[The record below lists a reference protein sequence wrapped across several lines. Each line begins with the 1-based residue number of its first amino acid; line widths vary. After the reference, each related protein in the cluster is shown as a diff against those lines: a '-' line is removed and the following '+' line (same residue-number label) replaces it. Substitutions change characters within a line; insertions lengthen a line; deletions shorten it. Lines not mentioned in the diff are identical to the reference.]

1 MEVIQS
7 FTIDHTHLKP
17 GIYVSREDKGFT
29 TYDLRITEPNHEP
42 AMAPA
47 AIHSIE
53 HLMATWFRNSK
64 VKEDVVY
71 VGPMGCL
78 TGMYIIMTG
87 KYTVQNMR
95 DLTIECLEWIITQN
109 EVPATTPETCGNYL
123 LMICRCAG
131 GNVPAILIAL
141 RTIFTANI
149 RSFRLSLTTDVFLLT
164 HNSILHMNRISH
176 AAQRLPSH

>member
-17 GIYVSREDKGFT
+17 GIYVSRVDKGFT
-29 TYDLRITEPNHEP
+29 TYDLRITEPNKEP
-42 AMAPA
+42 AVAPA

-53 HLMATWFRNSK
+53 HLMATWFRNSQ

-87 KYTVQNMR
+87 SYTVEDMR
-95 DLTIECLEWIITQN
+95 QLTIECLEWILTQT
-109 EVPATTPETCGNYL
+109 EVPATRPEACGNYL
-123 LMICRCAG
+123 LCNWECARY
-131 GNVPAILIAL
+131 LD
-141 RTIFTANI
+141 
-149 RSFRLSLTTDVFLLT
+149 RLKNYFNSEYTKLQVTLEDGKVF
-164 HNSILHMNRISH
+164 
-176 AAQRLPSH
+176 ADA